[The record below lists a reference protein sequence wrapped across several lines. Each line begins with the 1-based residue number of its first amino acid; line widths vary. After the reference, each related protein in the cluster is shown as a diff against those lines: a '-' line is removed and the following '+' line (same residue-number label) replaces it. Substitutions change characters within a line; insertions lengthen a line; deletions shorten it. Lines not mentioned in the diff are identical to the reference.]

1 MLGQAGYPDAELLV
15 AMRGQPRGMTLV
27 DAMLHRSCFRVPVF
41 GHKPVR

>member
-15 AMRGQPRGMTLV
+15 AMWGQPRGMTL